1 MLPHSPSR
9 ATSSGDDHP
18 SVVAADG
25 CRPSPSRRGA
35 PREPPLLP
43 ARPSAVPT
51 SRAPARHRAVLL
63 VAVLTALPACGTGDP
78 AVAGGVRTL
87 AKVDGWRDGQPF
99 PAEAFALF
107 EVAADDDAARAL
119 WDAAVPDGLPA
130 RDGDP
135 REVGLYGDLS
145 DVDLDEQ
152 VLALWSSGES
162 GSCPGWLAGVGTS
175 ADGAL
180 LSCDDDKHSPTG
192 GCSDDDVAYRTVVA
206 VDRSGLPDLADLAA
220 VEATVDG
227 LRVRVGAFPLG

>member
-1 MLPHSPSR
+1 
-9 ATSSGDDHP
+9 
-18 SVVAADG
+18 
-25 CRPSPSRRGA
+25 
-35 PREPPLLP
+35 
-43 ARPSAVPT
+43 VPT
-51 SRAPARHRAVLL
+51 SRAPAPAPARRRAVLL
-63 VAVLTALPACGTGDP
+63 VAVLAALTACGTGDP
-78 AVAGGVRTL
+78 AAAGGVRTL
-87 AKVDGWRDGQPF
+87 AKVDGWRDGQPL
-99 PAEAFALF
+99 PEGASALL

-135 REVGLYGDLS
+135 REVDLYGDLS

-162 GSCPGWLAGVGTS
+162 GSCPGRLAGVGTS

-180 LSCDDDKHSPTG
+180 LSFDDDEHSPTG
-192 GCSDDDVAYRTVVA
+192 GCSDDDNAYRTVVA
-206 VDRSGLPDLADLAA
+206 VDRSSLPDLADLEA